1 MVTLLL
7 SIIQNDQIMQVI
19 GYVLTAVEI
28 LLVLVRI
35 LYGFAPE
42 GSKFQKFLYFVFRGM
57 TGAKK
62 VLQNPVTG
70 DNEQLGEET
79 EKPAQDEENGAKTE
93 GENNGD

>member
-1 MVTLLL
+1 MITLLL

-42 GSKFQKFLYFVFRGM
+42 GSKFQKFLYFIFRGL

-62 VLQNPVTG
+62 VLKNPVTSE
-70 DNEQLGEET
+70 DEQLGEE
-79 EKPAQDEENGAKTE
+79 NGVKTE
-93 GENNGD
+93 GESNDN

>member
-35 LYGFAPE
+35 LYGFAPD
-42 GSKFQKFLYFVFRGM
+42 GSKFQKFLYFIFRGL

-62 VLQNPVTG
+62 VLKNPVTS
-70 DNEQLGEET
+70 EELGEET
-79 EKPAQDEENGAKTE
+79 EKTAQGEENGVKTE
-93 GENNGD
+93 GESNDN